1 MTAPHKPAR
10 NPRLAESS
18 QRDALLAWRD
28 YRATGWYVSAA
39 AADVASAAEYD
50 MPEDANDLPADLR
63 FAIID
68 QVALLYDARG
78 CDTDRPLGLSLAAS
92 RIVAR
97 YRGVRIC
104 PVNP

>member
-1 MTAPHKPAR
+1 MRCMDVLDLLSDAKAHAR
-10 NPRLAESS
+10 VDHDDD
-18 QRDALLAWRD
+18 DAGIVLML
-28 YRATGWYVSAA
+28 SAA
-39 AADVASAAEYD
+39 AADVAAAAEYGL
-50 MPEDANDLPADLR
+50 PEDTNNLPADLR

-78 CDTDRPLGLSLAAS
+78 GDTDRPVGLSLAAN

-97 YRGVRIC
+97 YRGVRMC

>member
-1 MTAPHKPAR
+1 MRHMDVFDLLSDAKAHAR
-10 NPRLAESS
+10 VDHYDD
-18 QRDALLAWRD
+18 DAGIVLML
-28 YRATGWYVSAA
+28 SAA
-39 AADVASAAEYD
+39 AADVAAAAEYD
-50 MPEDANDLPADLR
+50 LPEDADDLPADLR

-78 CDTDRPLGLSLAAS
+78 GDSDRPVGLSLAAS

-97 YRGVRIC
+97 YRGVRMC

>member
-1 MTAPHKPAR
+1 MDVFDLLSDAKAHAR
-10 NPRLAESS
+10 VDHDDD
-18 QRDALLAWRD
+18 DAAIMLML
-28 YRATGWYVSAA
+28 SAA
-39 AADVASAAEYD
+39 AADVAAAAEYD
-50 MPEDANDLPADLR
+50 LPEDADDLPPDLR

-78 CDTDRPLGLSLAAS
+78 GDPDRPVGLSLAAS

-97 YRGVRIC
+97 YRGVRMC